1 MTVVT
6 SLLSGAAIGI
16 LLALLGCGRSILTV
30 PALIYLVD
38 LVFEEAVPTSLVVIA
53 AACAVA
59 ALPKVRAGH
68 VQWRLAG
75 VFAATGVAATF
86 LGAAVGTHLSQSTL
100 LIGFAAVMIARRPGR
115 HRNRLHRGRFPDQL
129 AAMC

>member
-1 MTVVT
+1 MTVIT
-6 SLLSGAAIGI
+6 SVLSGGAIGV
-16 LLALLGCGRSILTV
+16 LLGLLGGGGSILAV

-38 LVFEEAVPTSLVVIA
+38 LDFEEAVPTSLVVIA

-86 LGAAVGTHLSQSTL
+86 LAAAVGTHLSQSAL
-100 LIGFAAVMIARRPGR
+100 LVGFAA
-115 HRNRLHRGRFPDQL
+115 
-129 AAMC
+129 